1 MNRSLP
7 KRGEIYL
14 CCLSHLFYRFYY
26 RNPSQEMQVPNITQA
41 QKGTNK
47 LILGSSRND
56 PIFASLLT
64 WNYLRRPLTSDP
76 SAPINHILL
85 IEYCYLNWIL
95 KLTSKVPPNNER
107 SRPRLRDR

>member
-64 WNYLRRPLTSDP
+64 WNYLRPLTSDP